1 MFGRKRKQQEENTG
15 LAGLGTGGEDP
26 FSSLSMGGHEPF
38 SSPDPAVQVTAQ
50 PSQSIVPTPPRPPT
64 TPPTQTGSPTET
76 TAPVPTNAP
85 TQLTQPTPQPPGAGT
100 PVNADPFG
108 MVQAIQAGG
117 LTGNPAA
124 VLGQILSGHGP
135 VGELVAQIKADPQ
148 AFRARIMAQAQAAG
162 VSTVVV
168 SPQWSVPSAGGPPQA
183 AHVDVIDELTKAAD
197 LHHQGALSDAEFE
210 ALKKKLLAE

>member
-26 FSSLSMGGHEPF
+26 FSSLGMGGHEPF
-38 SSPDPAVQVTAQ
+38 STPDPAVHVTAQ
-50 PSQSIVPTPPRPPT
+50 PSQPTMQ
-64 TPPTQTGSPTET
+64 TPPTQTTPAPETAPATPT
-76 TAPVPTNAP
+76 TAPFPP
-85 TQLTQPTPQPPGAGT
+85 TQFTQPTPQSPSPGAST

-148 AFRARIMAQAQAAG
+148 AFRERIMAQAQAAG
-162 VSTVVV
+162 VSTFVM
-168 SPQWSVPSAGGPPQA
+168 SPQWSVSAAGAPPQP

>member
-38 SSPDPAVQVTAQ
+38 SSPDPAVHVTAQ
-50 PSQSIVPTPPRPPT
+50 PSQSTT
-64 TPPTQTGSPTET
+64 STPPTQSTTPTQMTPAAQT
-76 TAPVPTNAP
+76 TAPIPT
-85 TQLTQPTPQPPGAGT
+85 TQLSQPTPQPPGPGAGT
-100 PVNADPFG
+100 PVNTDPFG
-108 MVQAIQAGG
+108 MVRAIQAGG

-148 AFRARIMAQAQAAG
+148 AFRERIMAQAQAAG
-162 VSTVVV
+162 VSTVVM
-168 SPQWSVPSAGGPPQA
+168 SPQWSVSSAGAPPQP

>member
-1 MFGRKRKQQEENTG
+1 MFGRKRKQEEDNVG
-15 LAGLGTGGEDP
+15 LAGLGTGGQDP

-38 SSPDPAVQVTAQ
+38 SSPDPAVHVTVQ
-50 PSQSIVPTPPRPPT
+50 
-64 TPPTQTGSPTET
+64 PTET
-76 TAPVPTNAP
+76 TAPIPPTHTTAPIPP
-85 TQLTQPTPQPPGAGT
+85 TQVTQPTSQTPTPGTGT
-100 PVNADPFG
+100 PAIDDPLG
-108 MVQAIQAGG
+108 MVHAIQARG

-162 VSTVVV
+162 VSTVVM
-168 SPQWSVPSAGGPPQA
+168 SPQWSAPPTGGPRQP

-197 LHHQGALSDAEFE
+197 LHQHGALTDAEFA
-210 ALKKKLLAE
+210 ALKKKLLGE

>member
-1 MFGRKRKQQEENTG
+1 MFGRKRKQEQDNVG
-15 LAGLGTGGEDP
+15 LAGLGTGGQDP

-38 SSPDPAVQVTAQ
+38 SSPDPAVHVTAQ
-50 PSQSIVPTPPRPPT
+50 PIQT
-64 TPPTQTGSPTET
+64 TPPPASVQPTQVAQPAPQTPSPGAVT
-76 TAPVPTNAP
+76 TA
-85 TQLTQPTPQPPGAGT
+85 GT
-100 PVNADPFG
+100 DPFG
-108 MVQAIQAGG
+108 IMQAVQAGG
-117 LTGNPAA
+117 LTGNRAA

-148 AFRARIMAQAQAAG
+148 AFRERVMAQAQAAG

-168 SPQWSVPSAGGPPQA
+168 SPRWSTAPTGGPPQP

-197 LHHQGALSDAEFE
+197 LHHRGALSDAEFE

>member
-38 SSPDPAVQVTAQ
+38 SSPDPAVHVTAQ
-50 PSQSIVPTPPRPPT
+50 PSPSIVPTLPA
-64 TPPTQTGSPTET
+64 QTSSPAPT

-148 AFRARIMAQAQAAG
+148 AFRARVIAQAQAAG
-162 VSTVVV
+162 VSTVMV
-168 SPQWSVPSAGGPPQA
+168 SPQWSVPSGGGPPQP

>member
-1 MFGRKRKQQEENTG
+1 MFGRKRKQEEDNVG
-15 LAGLGTGGEDP
+15 LAGLGTGGQDP

-50 PSQSIVPTPPRPPT
+50 PSQTPLPIEPTP
-64 TPPTQTGSPTET
+64 T
-76 TAPVPTNAP
+76 TAPVPP
-85 TQLTQPTPQPPGAGT
+85 TQVTGSIPQTPSPGAGT
-100 PVNADPFG
+100 PATDDPIG
-108 MVQAIQAGG
+108 MVRAIQAGG
-117 LTGNPAA
+117 LTGNPTGM
-124 VLGQILSGHGP
+124 LGQILSGQGP

-168 SPQWSVPSAGGPPQA
+168 SPQWSTPPTGGPAQP

-197 LHHQGALSDAEFE
+197 LHHQGALTDAEFQ
-210 ALKKKLLAE
+210 ALKKKLLGE